1 MGGHLNCVYGGAAG
15 GAVVMSALDK
25 LNKVDRRLTEANN
38 SDLKAGKKS
47 EWASLGLV
55 MSVGP
60 QPASG
65 SP

>member
-47 EWASLGLV
+47 EWG
-55 MSVGP
+55 
-60 QPASG
+60 
-65 SP
+65 